1 MAAIPALR
9 HPLGLR
15 SAANTTP
22 QAMRLSNFAGGGE
35 SVIAACL
42 IAAHCAMMRSEVR
55 QSQPQQVY
63 LCCCLQVLR
72 CTRVGLQYLQSC
84 PDVARVQIVRS
95 THRARFLCSASLQS
109 ACAMSTCV
117 NFARQH
123 ISHVHAQA
131 LAGQLQGSACASAL
145 ASVPHLLIC
154 VFAAIIRPHQRRGAQ
169 PSPPGCIKLSLE
181 GLKVPTFAPLV
192 VASPAIGA

>member
-1 MAAIPALR
+1 
-9 HPLGLR
+9 
-15 SAANTTP
+15 
-22 QAMRLSNFAGGGE
+22 MRLTSFACGGE
-35 SVIAACL
+35 NFNAACL

-55 QSQPQQVY
+55 LSQPQQVY

-84 PDVARVQIVRS
+84 PGVARVQIVRS

-145 ASVPHLLIC
+145 ASVPHHLLIS

-181 GLKVPTFAPLV
+181 GLKIPRFAPLV